1 MESKTNGL
9 SIAGF
14 VISLATCFIFGFY
27 GVSGIVGI
35 VLSAIG
41 RSQAV
46 NNGGRTG
53 LATAGIII
61 GIVNVLLCWFTLAM
75 V

>member
-27 GVSGIVGI
+27 GISGIVGI